1 MQHIRTLVASDGFR
15 SAILFLIVLNAF
27 AMGLEATPAAAD
39 QYATSLEWV
48 FLVSQIVFV
57 VEILLRFVAAPRG
70 GFFRDSWNRFDFV
83 VVALSL
89 VPALGEFALVAR
101 VFRILRVLRIVSVSD
116 VLLGSVLR
124 KDSSAKPVLLAL
136 LLALLASYVFAL
148 IGFHVFGE
156 IRDGWGSLVQSAA
169 TLFRTVLPQ
178 GFEAVA
184 DAGVA
189 TLAFCTA
196 FYLVLVSIAANLV
209 RRLRQGARGDAR

>member
-27 AMGLEATPAAAD
+27 AMGLEATPAAAE
-39 QYATSLEWV
+39 QYAKPLGWV
-48 FLVSQIVFV
+48 FLASQVVFV
-57 VEILLRFVAAPRG
+57 VEIALRYLAAPRG
-70 GFFRDSWNRFDFV
+70 EFFSDSWNRFDFI

-101 VFRILRVLRIVSVSD
+101 VFRVLRVLRIVSVSD

-124 KDSSAKPVLLAL
+124 KESSAKPVLLSL
-136 LLALLASYVFAL
+136 LLALLTSYVFAL
-148 IGFHVFGE
+148 LGFHLFGE
-156 IRDGWGSLVQSAA
+156 IRAGWGSLADSAA
-169 TLFRTVLPQ
+169 TLFRMVLPQ

-209 RRLRQGARGDAR
+209 RRLRQGARG

>member
-1 MQHIRTLVASDGFR
+1 MQYIRTLVASDGFR

-39 QYATSLEWV
+39 KYAALLEWV
-48 FLVSQIVFV
+48 FLVSQVVFV
-57 VEILLRFVAAPRG
+57 VEIVLRFLAAPRAE
-70 GFFRDSWNRFDFV
+70 FFRDSWNRFDFI

-101 VFRILRVLRIVSVSD
+101 VFRVLRVLRIVSVSD

-124 KDSSAKPVLLAL
+124 KESSAKPVLLSL
-136 LLALLASYVFAL
+136 LLAVLTSYVFAL
-148 IGFHVFGE
+148 VGFHVFGD
-156 IRDGWGSLVQSAA
+156 IREGWGSLAESVT
-169 TLFRTVLPQ
+169 TLFGTVLPQ

-184 DAGVA
+184 DGGVA